1 MNLIFKQLLFLWTIL
16 FVNFLYADGT
26 DTQITIT
33 DASGVYEYDD
43 HLSFTIQ
50 LSEAPWLS
58 SVTVNYSTHD
68 GSAVAGSDYTA
79 TSGSVTFYAWQT
91 SKTVEVPIINDTIHE
106 NIETLYMSISNS
118 NSGYIVS
125 DDRGDG
131 TIYDDDAEP
140 LSLTLHNR
148 AEMEQDSNWVLNF
161 TARLNQSAPAGGVT
175 IGYETQD
182 NTALAGSDYI
192 ATSGTI
198 TIPEGSIDGFIP
210 VTIIGDDQ
218 PENSENFN
226 VKITSISQ
234 GILNNSEAPG
244 TIYDDDAIEVNIDSS
259 NVDEGNIGDSNKMRF
274 SIYLAKNY
282 PLTTPLTI
290 DYTTQDGTA
299 IAGSDYR
306 AKSGSITFN
315 LGDKEKFIDVDII
328 GDEDIENN
336 EYLDMIISGSSYIVN
351 NSSRSYILN
360 DDGSYPAIS
369 LDSSSFSIVEGNS
382 SQSSLDFTFT
392 LDKPAV
398 DGSSFHYETWDD
410 TAEDESK
417 DNDYIYTHGDKI
429 LTVGTTKVTI
439 SVPINGDT
447 KIEDDESFNFK
458 FSDLNRLNYGTT
470 NEAKGIIVNDD
481 GSYPT
486 ISFTSSSYSINEGDS
501 GQKDINFTLSLD
513 KPAFK
518 NSHFDYYTT
527 NGTATDTE
535 DYVKVDRTTFN
546 IPEGEQNITIPIKIN
561 GDEIIEDDESFYL
574 VIDNESENLKVTGTQ
589 KPIATIIND
598 DGSYPQISFAQS
610 SYSIIEGDSGEKE
623 LNITLT
629 LDAPAFADTHID
641 YYTEDNKAQDGS
653 TSTEDNDYIATSG
666 TLDIDENSSTA
677 SIIVKI
683 NGDTNIEPDDNFYL
697 YIHNPKNLII
707 TSNRTE
713 IIIENDDVHNEEPFV
728 CDEHMYLSSSIKRGS
743 EVTGKMWLH
752 RINTTKSPF
761 GFEVM
766 DDAGE
771 EKLYN
776 ALAYNEID
784 NYIYGLYYKELFKIS
799 KTGKVMSLGEV
810 NQLPDFLANK
820 QAYAGASYNGYY
832 FVTGFG
838 VNYDKIYKIKL
849 ADSDENRTVE
859 DINLS
864 TAVSIKDFSFSPDG
878 KYLYGIADGGKLT
891 KIDINSGEVT
901 FIGDAHTDYEFDSS
915 FSDKNGRFFANDS
928 KGNGFFEFNLANG
941 TKRFLSNSQP
951 ADYNDGANCINAELV
966 FTDYGDAPMSY
977 QNTWHNITN
986 GIFLGNKVDHDI
998 GSYDT
1003 VDANG
1008 DDLNGEDDDDGVTL
1022 LDGSDISGKY
1032 FETNSTHQLKVK
1044 LSKEAYLKIWIDTK
1058 INGTFDNGDDLVY
1071 NSGGK
1076 LSAGEHIINFFLP
1089 DGLITDKK
1097 TYLRARVSTNPSM
1110 NPTGFVLD
1118 GEVEDYMIYFK
1129 TTINPLKGL
1138 FNIERTDSGN
1148 YAINSKERNAW
1159 FTQIVG
1165 RDFDYSLLFYKEDM
1179 SEEQELDN
1187 VTLKIELINEDTNAT
1202 PYTKYVYIKNTPPKS
1217 RIDNLLPH
1225 DLGNLPA
1232 IKRARFRIY
1241 YGIDNNNNIIQA
1253 SCSSDPQ
1260 VCFNAL
1266 PKTTFVD
1273 AKDDFAIR
1281 PDYFHMIIYD
1291 GSSSRRVNTATDNN
1305 TSLRVS
1311 AGYDYNLS
1319 VTASVYNGNDA
1330 TPAIGYTTNSVDRTL
1345 EFLDKSNSACPIK
1358 DDYNSTDSFID
1369 GKNRNNLMEIKEV
1382 GEYKL
1387 NIIDNKWTEVD
1398 SINGDCDINKS
1409 THSNSGNIKSGCN
1422 IVSPDINLSSYPD
1435 HFALNLAIQ
1444 NLPNSTHNDFIYMSE
1459 MNSTFNKVAIAYQ
1472 GSIVAQNEDNETTQ
1486 NFTNGYF
1493 AQDVTL
1499 ELNATTLS
1507 DRGVDTALKTSDG
1520 TIVVNFVRTIEFNN
1534 DGNITRELNSKLSN
1548 LSTINITS
1556 DKFTEEHNG
1565 TANIDIR
1572 YNINKNLSKT
1582 INPIQIRF
1590 HDFDSKSI
1598 NSNSISHGKETP
1610 PYIPTGNLN
1619 LGESIRN
1626 FYFAQVAPDKIKYP
1640 TIDFKRI
1647 DTIRTPLQVEIFC
1660 GDGVDRTHCANTSLL
1675 NHTHI
1680 PSSPRVGKGWYL
1692 SKDHNI
1698 SVDGTVTGLII
1709 NNPNP
1714 NVVNITPI
1722 TPIGLRNGRNGTI
1735 MSRFINPSGKQQYR
1749 VDILSDPQLQYTSY
1763 YIISGSDE
1771 NTSSWTG
1778 IGKSGMILEL
1788 KANRSSAHKMDW

>member
-1 MNLIFKQLLFLWTIL
+1 MRDIFKQLIFLWTIL
-16 FVNFLYADGT
+16 FINFLYADGI

-50 LSEAPWLS
+50 LSEAPWFG
-58 SVTVNYSTHD
+58 SVTVNYSTHNS
-68 GSAVAGSDYTA
+68 SAIAGSDYTA

-118 NSGYIVS
+118 DSGYIVS

-282 PLTTPLTI
+282 PLMTPLTI

-315 LGDKEKFIDVDII
+315 IGDKEKFIDVDII

-417 DNDYIYTHGDKI
+417 DNDYIYTHGDKT

-546 IPEGEQNITIPIKIN
+546 IPEGEQNITIPVKIN
-561 GDEIIEDDESFYL
+561 GDETIEDDESFYL

-589 KPIATIIND
+589 KPIATILND

-928 KGNGFFEFNLANG
+928 KGNGFFEFDLANG

-951 ADYNDGANCINAELV
+951 ADYNDGANCIDAELV
-966 FTDYGDAPMSY
+966 FTDYGDAPISY
-977 QNTWHNITN
+977 GPAWHNISN
-986 GIFLGNKVDHDI
+986 GIYLGDKIDHDLN
-998 GSYDT
+998 SYDT
-1003 VDANG
+1003 VDADG
-1008 DDLNGEDDDDGVTL
+1008 DDINGVDDDDGVTL
-1022 LDGSDISGKY
+1022 PDGTDINGTN
-1032 FETNSTHQLKVK
+1032 FETNATHSIKVK
-1044 LSKEAYLKIWIDTK
+1044 LSKEAYLKIWIDID
-1058 INGTFDNGDDLVY
+1058 INGHFDNATNLIY

-1076 LSAGEHIINFFLP
+1076 LSAGEHTISFSLP
-1089 DGLITDKK
+1089 ANLTENTK
-1097 TYLRARVSTNPSM
+1097 TYLRARVSSNPSM
-1110 NPTGFVLD
+1110 NPTGFVID
-1118 GEVEDYMIYFK
+1118 GEVEDYMIKFGK
-1129 TTINPLKGL
+1129 KDDGIKGR
-1138 FNIERTDSGN
+1138 FNIQRTNTPKDSKDFRL
-1148 YAINSKERNAW
+1148 Y
-1159 FTQIVG
+1159 TQIVG
-1165 RDFDYSLLFYKEDM
+1165 RDFDYHIVFYDENITKEKDLEKVPLKIDIKDM
-1179 SEEQELDN
+1179 DTNEILYTTYRYYSILRSRVPVLDN
-1187 VTLKIELINEDTNAT
+1187 NDLDHIKASKRALFTISYAISPNGSILQKDCSDNMSIRECYDTL
-1202 PYTKYVYIKNTPPKS
+1202 NT
-1217 RIDNLLPH
+1217 
-1225 DLGNLPA
+1225 GNLNRRD
-1232 IKRARFRIY
+1232 K
-1241 YGIDNNNNIIQA
+1241 
-1253 SCSSDPQ
+1253 
-1260 VCFNAL
+1260 
-1266 PKTTFVD
+1266 
-1273 AKDDFAIR
+1273 AKDIFAIR
-1281 PDYFHMIIYD
+1281 PETFFVTIYD
-1291 GSSSRRVNTATDNN
+1291 GNKERKNSRDTKETKLA
-1305 TSLRVS
+1305 S
-1311 AGYDYNLS
+1311 GYDYNLT
-1319 VTASVYNGNDA
+1319 VVATKYMIRDASDGYNRVVNRLLEFNSSNSCADQIDYTDDMIFNNGVYN
-1330 TPAIGYTTNSVDRTL
+1330 TPNFKNPNVGKYIL
-1345 EFLDKSNSACPIK
+1345 KIK
-1358 DDYNSTDSFID
+1358 DEN
-1369 GKNRNNLMEIKEV
+1369 
-1382 GEYKL
+1382 
-1387 NIIDNKWTEVD
+1387 WTAVD
-1398 SINGDCDINKS
+1398 QVTGDCD
-1409 THSNSGNIKSGCN
+1409 SNSSDTSSNPNEISGCN
-1422 IVSPDINLSSYPD
+1422 ITTKIDDVNISFFPD
-1435 HFALNLAIQ
+1435 HFNVNLPLN
-1444 NLPNSTHNDFIYMSE
+1444 NLPNSTHNDFIYMSDL
-1459 MNSTFNKVAIAYQ
+1459 NSTYNGVAIQ
-1472 GSIVAQNEDNETTQ
+1472 LIGDIIAQNGDNQPTS
-1486 NFTNGYF
+1486 NFTRGCF
-1493 AQDVTL
+1493 AQDLDMRIDAQTVS
-1499 ELNATTLS
+1499 EN
-1507 DRGVDTALKTSDG
+1507 GINQPLKTKSNSSVYL
-1520 TIVVNFVRTIEFNN
+1520 TRFIKYNN
-1534 DGNITRELNSKLSN
+1534 DANISN
-1548 LSTINITS
+1548 LDINKTITNIADDFNIS
-1556 DKFTEEHNG
+1556 KDKFLDENNG
-1565 TANIDIR
+1565 TLPIEMR
-1572 YNINKNLSKT
+1572 YNINKNISEP
-1582 INPIQIRF
+1582 INPIQITF
-1590 HDFDSKSI
+1590 TSFDVNGTHSFST
-1598 NSNSISHGKETP
+1598 SHNKIDITANN
-1610 PYIPTGNLN
+1610 YIPNGSMNLHN
-1619 LGESIRN
+1619 AVRN
-1626 FYFAQVAPDKIKYP
+1626 FYFAKVTPDSFNYP
-1640 TIDFKRI
+1640 RVYITISPI
-1647 DTIRTPLQVEIFC
+1647 IRTPLSVDIFC
-1660 GDGVDRTHCANTSLL
+1660 DVNNSYCDNLGVINNSILTGTTREQN
-1675 NHTHI
+1675 
-1680 PSSPRVGKGWYL
+1680 GWYI
-1692 SKDHNI
+1692 SAKHNGNI
-1698 SVDGTVTGLII
+1698 DGNVTELIDNPTGTVTLTPDPTPTNPMSLPNGHNGMESARF
-1709 NNPNP
+1709 NNCNNKKVEVTIVTDPVLDYQPN
-1714 NVVNITPI
+1714 
-1722 TPIGLRNGRNGTI
+1722 
-1735 MSRFINPSGKQQYR
+1735 KY
-1749 VDILSDPQLQYTSY
+1749 ILNCTDNNASQ
-1763 YIISGSDE
+1763 
-1771 NTSSWTG
+1771 WTG
-1778 IGKSGMILEL
+1778 IGKTGNILNV
-1788 KANRSSAHKMDW
+1788 KPKVNRTGKIDW